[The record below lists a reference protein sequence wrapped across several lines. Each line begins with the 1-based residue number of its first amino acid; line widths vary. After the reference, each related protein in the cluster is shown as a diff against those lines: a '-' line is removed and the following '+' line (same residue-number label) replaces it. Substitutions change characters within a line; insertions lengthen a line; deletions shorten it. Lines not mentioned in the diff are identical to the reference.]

1 MDKAFIDD
9 VPTSAPLIFS
19 SFSALHFFAV
29 GKEKDT
35 GLSGYSKLTTKG
47 HWSFFSLILS
57 LVLSTSI
64 V

>member
-47 HWSFFSLILS
+47 HWSFFL
-57 LVLSTSI
+57 
-64 V
+64 